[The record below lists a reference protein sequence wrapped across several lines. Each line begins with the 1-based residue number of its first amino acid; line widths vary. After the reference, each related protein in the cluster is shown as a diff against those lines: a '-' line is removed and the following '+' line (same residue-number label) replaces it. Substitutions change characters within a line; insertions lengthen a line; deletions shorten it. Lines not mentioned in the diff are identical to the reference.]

1 MRIDAAHSAH
11 VASNAEL
18 LIPVQGANVS
28 VYLGCAGENRTDAPK
43 G

>member
-11 VASNAEL
+11 VAFNAEL
-18 LIPVQGANVS
+18 LLPVQGANVS
-28 VYLGCAGENRTDAPK
+28 VYFGCAGETRTDAPK